1 MLVDLILNILGPVS
15 AKRYPVVR
23 IASWLIVAVFLIF
36 LIYGVFAP

>member
-1 MLVDLILNILGPVS
+1 MLADLILNIFVPIG

-23 IASWLIVAVFLIF
+23 IALWLIVAVFLIF

>member
-1 MLVDLILNILGPVS
+1 MLVDLILNILGPVG

-23 IASWLIVAVFLIF
+23 IALWLIVAVFLIL

>member
-23 IASWLIVAVFLIF
+23 IALWLIVAVFLI
-36 LIYGVFAP
+36 LWIYGVFAP

>member
-23 IASWLIVAVFLIF
+23 IALWLIVAVFLII
-36 LIYGVFAP
+36 LIYGVLAP

>member
-15 AKRYPVVR
+15 VKRYPVVR

>member
-23 IASWLIVAVFLIF
+23 IALWLIVAVFLI
-36 LIYGVFAP
+36 LLTYGIFAP

>member
-1 MLVDLILNILGPVS
+1 MLADLILNILGPVS

-23 IASWLIVAVFLIF
+23 IALWLIVAVFLIL